1 MEYYVAKKMNKVLI
15 HPTTRMNLEK
25 IMLSESYQTQKDILY
40 DSIYVKD
47 SEQAY
52 P

>member
-1 MEYYVAKKMNKVLI
+1 MEYYVAKKMNKVPI
-15 HPTTRMNLEK
+15 HPTIQMNLEK
-25 IMLSESYQTQKDILY
+25 IMLSERYQTQKDILH